1 MDFTIP
7 PPSIT
12 ASMLYNLTSCEHRL
26 YLDTFGDLSQRGEP
40 NVFIQLLWEKGTLFE
55 KEVMTGLGLPFLDLS
70 SYRGEDKE
78 CRTREAMEQGVSLIY
93 SGRLSVDDLLGEP
106 DLLRKE
112 GTGYIAGDIKS
123 GSGEEGNEDQ
133 GKLKKSYAVQ
143 LGLYTDILERLEY
156 SSGRWGFIWD
166 IHGKEVYYD
175 FSQPQSSRTPQTW
188 WDLYQSFR
196 QLAQDILEKHHAT
209 QAAYSSGTC
218 KLCEWYQPCLLDL
231 QRTHDLTLLPEL
243 GRSKREALRPH
254 FSTIEDFASVD
265 LSHLTHGKKTAIP
278 GMGPGTLQ
286 KLHARAQLIA
296 AGEKARPYLRKV
308 IDLPE
313 HDSEIFF
320 DIEVDPLRDHTY
332 LHGFIERQH
341 QENATEQFV
350 AFFADQPT
358 AKAEQ
363 EAFAKAIGYLNQHAH
378 SKVYYYSKYERTL
391 YRKLQA
397 KYPDVCTLDQIET
410 LFDPERAIDLY
421 FDVVLKATEWPTRD
435 YSIKSLAKYLG
446 FIWRDTHPSG
456 AASIEWFH
464 RWVES
469 GDLDIKQ
476 RILDYNEDDCR
487 ATRVLLD
494 GIRRL
499 QVRQSQEKKVKP

>member
-1 MDFTIP
+1 MSTS
-7 PPSIT
+7 SIT

-26 YLDTFGDLSQRGEP
+26 YLDTFGDVAQCAEP
-40 NVFIQLLWEKGTLFE
+40 NAFIQLLWEKGTLFE
-55 KEVMTGLGLPFLDLS
+55 KEVMATLERPFLDLS
-70 SYRGEDKE
+70 RYQGEEKE
-78 CRTREAMEQGVSLIY
+78 SRTRIAMEQGEPLIY

-112 GTGYIAGDIKS
+112 EHGYVAGDIKS
-123 GSGEEGNEDQ
+123 GSAEEGEDDKA
-133 GKLKKSYAVQ
+133 KLKKSYAVQ
-143 LGLYTDILERLEY
+143 LGLYTDILERMH
-156 SSGRWGFIWD
+156 SSPGRWGFIWD
-166 IHGKEVYYD
+166 IHGKEVRYD
-175 FSQPQSSRTPQTW
+175 FSLAQSSRTPQTW
-188 WDLYQSFR
+188 WELYESYR
-196 QLAQDILEKHHAT
+196 QRAHDILEQEHLTK
-209 QAAYSSGTC
+209 AAYSSGIC
-218 KLCEWYQPCLLDL
+218 KLCHWYQPCLLNL
-231 QRTHDLTLLPEL
+231 QRTYDLTLLPEL
-243 GRSKREALRPH
+243 GRTKRDALNAH
-254 FSTIEDFASVD
+254 FSTIQGFASAD
-265 LSHLTHGKKTAIP
+265 LNVLTQGKKSTIP
-278 GMGPGTLQ
+278 GMGLGTLQ

-296 AGEKARPYLRKV
+296 AGDQARPYLRAAT
-308 IDLPE
+308 DLPP

-332 LHGFIERQH
+332 LHGFIERGH
-341 QENATEQFV
+341 QNNASEQFV

-358 AKAEQ
+358 PEAEQ
-363 EAFAKAIGYLNQHAH
+363 EAFAQSMAYLGQHPD
-378 SKVYYYSKYERTL
+378 SQIYYYSKYERTM

-397 KYPDVCTLDQIET
+397 KYPDVCSREDIEA
-410 LFDPERAIDLY
+410 LFNPERATDLY

-469 GDLDIKQ
+469 GDVEIKQ

-499 QVRQSQEKKVKP
+499 PLHI

>member
-1 MDFTIP
+1 MHPT
-7 PPSIT
+7 SIT
-12 ASMLYNLTSCEHRL
+12 ASMLYNLTSCDHRL
-26 YLDTFGDLSQRGEP
+26 YLDTFGDLSQRAEP
-40 NVFIQLLWEKGTLFE
+40 NAFIELLWEKGSLFE
-55 KEVMTGLGLPFLDLS
+55 KDVITALNIPFLDLS
-70 SYRGEDKE
+70 SYRGDDKE
-78 CRTREAMEQGVSLIY
+78 FRTREAIEQGVSLIY
-93 SGRLSVDDLLGEP
+93 SGRLSVDNLLGEP

-112 GTGYIAGDIKS
+112 GTGYVAGDIKS
-123 GSGEEGNEDQ
+123 GSGEEGEDDKA
-133 GKLKKSYAVQ
+133 KLKKSYAVQ
-143 LGLYTDILERLEY
+143 LGLYTDILERLEW
-156 SSGRWGFIWD
+156 SPGRWGFIWD
-166 IHGKEVYYD
+166 IHGKEVRYD
-175 FSQPQSSRTPQTW
+175 FSLPQSSRTPKTW
-188 WDLYQSFR
+188 WELYQSFR
-196 QLAQDILEKHHAT
+196 QRAQDILEQQETT

-218 KLCEWYQPCLLDL
+218 KLCVWYQPCLLDL
-231 QRTHDLTLLPEL
+231 QKHHDLTLLPEL
-243 GRSKREALRPH
+243 GRSKREALYAH
-254 FSTIEDFASVD
+254 FSTIQEFAAAD
-265 LSHLTHGKKTAIP
+265 LNTLTHGTKTDIP
-278 GMGPGTLQ
+278 GIGLGTLR

-296 AGEKARPYLRKV
+296 AGDQARPYLREV
-308 IDLPE
+308 VDLPE

-341 QENATEQFV
+341 QDNATEQFV
-350 AFFADQPT
+350 GFFADQPT
-358 AKAEQ
+358 PEAEQ
-363 EAFAKAIGYLNQHAH
+363 KAFAQSMAYLHDHAH
-378 SKVYYYSKYERTL
+378 SKIYYYSKYERTL

-397 KYPDVCTLDQIET
+397 KYPEVCTAEDIEA

-446 FIWRDTHPSG
+446 FLWRDTHPSG

-469 GDLDIKQ
+469 WDLEIKQ

-499 QVRQSQEKKVKP
+499 PLRSSAV

>member
-1 MDFTIP
+1 ML

-26 YLDTFGDLSQRGEP
+26 YLDTFGDFSQRGEP
-40 NVFIQLLWEKGTLFE
+40 NVFIQLLWEKGTIFE
-55 KEVMTGLGLPFLDLS
+55 KEVMTALDLPFLDLS

-78 CRTREAMEQGVSLIY
+78 CRTREAIEQGLPLIY
-93 SGRLSVDDLLGEP
+93 GGRLSVDHLLGEP

-112 GTGYIAGDIKS
+112 GTGYVAGDIKS
-123 GSGEEGNEDQ
+123 GSGEEGEDDHA
-133 GKLKKSYAVQ
+133 KLKKSYAVQ
-143 LGLYTDILERLEY
+143 LGLYTDILERLKY
-156 SSGRWGFIWD
+156 SPGRWGFIWD
-166 IHGKEVYYD
+166 IHGKEVHYD

-188 WDLYQSFR
+188 WELYESFR
-196 QLAQDILEKHHAT
+196 QRAQDILEKKHTT

-218 KLCEWYQPCLLDL
+218 KLCVWYQPCLLDL
-231 QRTHDLTLLPEL
+231 QKRYDLTLLPEL
-243 GRSKREALRPH
+243 GRAKREALNPH
-254 FSTIEDFASVD
+254 FSTIQEFAAAD
-265 LSHLTHGKKTAIP
+265 LSSLTHGTKTAIP
-278 GMGPGTLQ
+278 GMGLGTLQ

-296 AGEKARPYLRKV
+296 QGVHARPYLRELV
-308 IDLPE
+308 DLPE

-320 DIEVDPLRDHTY
+320 DIEVDPLRDHAY

-341 QENATEQFV
+341 QDNATEQFV
-350 AFFADQPT
+350 GFFADQPT
-358 AKAEQ
+358 PVAEQ
-363 EAFAKAIGYLNQHAH
+363 EAFAKAIGYLHQHAH

-397 KYPDVCTLDQIET
+397 KYPDVCSAEEIEA
-410 LFDPERAIDLY
+410 LFNPEHAIDLY

-494 GIRRL
+494 GIRQLSFRA
-499 QVRQSQEKKVKP
+499 SIT

>member
-1 MDFTIP
+1 MP
-7 PPSIT
+7 SPSIT
-12 ASMLYNLTSCEHRL
+12 ASMLYNLTTCEHRL

-40 NVFIQLLWEKGTLFE
+40 NAFIQLLWEKGTLFE
-55 KEVMTGLGLPFLDLS
+55 KEVMTGLKIPFLDLS
-70 SYRGEDKE
+70 SYRGEEKE
-78 CRTREAMEQGVSLIY
+78 CRTREAIEQGVPLIY
-93 SGRLSVDDLLGEP
+93 SGRLSVDHLLGEP

-112 GTGYIAGDIKS
+112 GAGYVAGDIKS
-123 GSGEEGNEDQ
+123 GSGEEGEDANT
-133 GKLKKSYAVQ
+133 KLKKSYAVQ
-143 LGLYTDILERLEY
+143 LGLYTDILERMKC
-156 SSGRWGFIWD
+156 SPGRWGFIWD
-166 IHGKEVYYD
+166 IHGKEVRYD

-188 WDLYQSFR
+188 WELYEFLRQS
-196 QLAQDILEKHHAT
+196 AQDILEQQQTT

-218 KLCEWYQPCLLDL
+218 KLCVWYQPCLLDL

-243 GRSKREALRPH
+243 GRSKRESLRSH
-254 FSTIEDFASVD
+254 FSTIQEFASAD
-265 LSHLTHGKKTAIP
+265 LNLLTHGTTTEIP
-278 GMGPGTLQ
+278 GMGSGTLQ

-296 AGEKARPYLRKV
+296 LGDQARPYLRKV
-308 IDLPE
+308 IDLPK

-350 AFFADQPT
+350 AFFAAQPT
-358 AKAEQ
+358 SEAEQ
-363 EAFAKAIGYLNQHAH
+363 EAFAKAIGYLHQHAH

-397 KYPDVCTLDQIET
+397 KYPDVCTAEEIEA
-410 LFDPERAIDLY
+410 LFNPERAVDLY
-421 FDVVLKATEWPTRD
+421 YDVVLKFTEWPTRD

-487 ATRVLLD
+487 ATRVLLE

-499 QVRQSQEKKVKP
+499 SVRSS

>member
-1 MDFTIP
+1 MLPT
-7 PPSIT
+7 SIT

-40 NVFIQLLWEKGTLFE
+40 NAFIQLLWEKGTLFE
-55 KEVMTGLGLPFLDLS
+55 KEVMTALDLPFLDLS
-70 SYRGEDKE
+70 SYRGEAKE
-78 CRTREAMEQGVSLIY
+78 CRTREAMEQGVQLIY

-112 GTGYIAGDIKS
+112 GPGYVAGDIKS
-123 GSGEEGNEDQ
+123 GSGEEGDDDK

-143 LGLYTDILERLEY
+143 LGLYTDILERLKW
-156 SSGRWGFIWD
+156 SPGRLGFIWD
-166 IHGKEVYYD
+166 IHGKEVRYD
-175 FSQPQSSRTPQTW
+175 FTQPQGTRTPQTW

-196 QLAQDILEKHHAT
+196 QCAQEILEQQHHT
-209 QAAYSSGTC
+209 QAAYSSATC
-218 KLCEWYQPCLLDL
+218 KLCHWYQPCLLDL
-231 QRTHDLTLLPEL
+231 QKHHDLTLLPEL
-243 GRSKREALRPH
+243 GRAKRESLSSH
-254 FSTIEDFASVD
+254 FSTIQEFASAD
-265 LSHLTHGKKTAIP
+265 LSTLTHGKKSDIP
-278 GMGPGTLQ
+278 GMGVGTLH

-296 AGEKARPYLRKV
+296 AGDDARPYLREP
-308 IDLPE
+308 IDLPKQ
-313 HDSEIFF
+313 DSEIFF

-341 QENATEQFV
+341 QANATEQFV
-350 AFFADQPT
+350 AFFADQPI
-358 AKAEQ
+358 AEAEQ
-363 EAFAKAIGYLNQHAH
+363 EAFAKAIGYLHQHPH

-397 KYPDVCTLDQIET
+397 KYPDVCPAEEIEA
-410 LFDPERAIDLY
+410 LFNPERAIDLY

-469 GDLDIKQ
+469 GDQEIKQ

-499 QVRQSQEKKVKP
+499 RVRSSQEPKGEA

>member
-1 MDFTIP
+1 
-7 PPSIT
+7 
-12 ASMLYNLTSCEHRL
+12 MLYNLTSCEHRL
-26 YLDTFGDLSQRGEP
+26 YLDTFGDPAQRAEP
-40 NVFIQLLWEKGTLFE
+40 NAFIQLLWEKGTLFE
-55 KEVMTGLGLPFLDLS
+55 KEVMATIEKPFLDLS
-70 SYRGEDKE
+70 GFQGDEKE
-78 CRTREAMEQGVSLIY
+78 SRTRKAMEQGEPLIY

-112 GTGYIAGDIKS
+112 EHGYVAGDIKS
-123 GSGEEGNEDQ
+123 GSGEEGDDEHA
-133 GKLKKSYAVQ
+133 KLKKSYAVQ
-143 LGLYTDILERLEY
+143 LGLYTDILERLK
-156 SSGRWGFIWD
+156 SSPGRWGFIWD
-166 IHGKEVYYD
+166 IHGKEVRYD
-175 FSQPQSSRTPQTW
+175 FWRPQSSRTPQTW
-188 WDLYQSFR
+188 WELYDAYR
-196 QLAQDILEKHHAT
+196 QRAQEIVQRAHPT
-209 QAAYSSGTC
+209 QAAYSSGIC
-218 KLCEWYQPCLLDL
+218 KLCHWYQPCLLGL
-231 QRTHDLTLLPEL
+231 QRSYDLTLLPEL
-243 GRSKREALRPH
+243 GRAKRDALNAH
-254 FSTIEDFASVD
+254 FSTIQGFAAAD
-265 LSHLTHGKKTAIP
+265 LTLLTQGKKSTIP
-278 GMGPGTLQ
+278 GMGLGTLQ

-296 AGEKARPYLRKV
+296 AGDQARPYLRETV
-308 IDLPE
+308 DLPP

-332 LHGFIERQH
+332 LHGFIEREH
-341 QENATEQFV
+341 QSNGSEQFV

-358 AKAEQ
+358 AEAEQ
-363 EAFAKAIGYLNQHAH
+363 EAFAHAMAYLHQHPD
-378 SKVYYYSKYERTL
+378 SKIYYYSKYERTM

-397 KYPDVCTLDQIET
+397 KYPKVCTAEDIEA
-410 LFDPERAIDLY
+410 LFNPERATDLY

-469 GDLDIKQ
+469 GDVEIKQ

-499 QVRQSQEKKVKP
+499 PLRTFST

>member
-1 MDFTIP
+1 
-7 PPSIT
+7 
-12 ASMLYNLTSCEHRL
+12 MLYNLTSCEHRL
-26 YLDTFGDLSQRGEP
+26 FLDTFGDLSQRGEP
-40 NVFIQLLWEKGTLFE
+40 NAFIQLLWEKGTLFE
-55 KEVMTGLGLPFLDLS
+55 KEVMTALDLPFLDLS
-70 SYRGEDKE
+70 PYQGEDKE
-78 CRTREAMEQGVSLIY
+78 YRTREAIEQGVPLIY
-93 SGRLSVDDLLGEP
+93 SGRLSVDNLVGEP

-112 GTGYIAGDIKS
+112 GTGYVAGDIKS
-123 GSGEEGNEDQ
+123 GSGEEGEDD
-133 GKLKKSYAVQ
+133 KATLKKSYAVQ
-143 LGLYTDILERLEY
+143 LGLYTDILERLKW
-156 SSGRWGFIWD
+156 SPGRWGFIWD
-166 IHGKEVYYD
+166 IHGKEVRYD
-175 FSQPQSSRTPQTW
+175 FSQPQSSRTPQSW
-188 WDLYQSFR
+188 WDIYQSFR
-196 QLAQDILEKHHAT
+196 QRAQDILEQQHAT

-218 KLCEWYQPCLLDL
+218 KLCYWYQPCLLDL

-254 FSTIEDFASVD
+254 FSTIQEFASAD
-265 LSHLTHGKKTAIP
+265 LSTLTHGKKTDIP
-278 GMGPGTLQ
+278 GMGLGTLQ
-286 KLHARAQLIA
+286 KLHSRAQLIA
-296 AGEKARPYLRKV
+296 EGERARPYLRKV
-308 IDLPE
+308 MDLPK

-332 LHGFIERQH
+332 LHGFIERTH

-358 AKAEQ
+358 ADAEQ
-363 EAFAKAIGYLNQHAH
+363 EAFAQSIAYLNQHAH
-378 SKVYYYSKYERTL
+378 SKIYYYSKYERTL

-397 KYPDVCTLDQIET
+397 KYPDVCTAEEIET

-469 GDLDIKQ
+469 GDLEIKQ

-499 QVRQSQEKKVKP
+499 PLRLSST

>member
-1 MDFTIP
+1 MDFTMP
-7 PPSIT
+7 TPSIT

-26 YLDTFGDLSQRGEP
+26 YLDNFGDLSQRGEP

-55 KEVMTGLGLPFLDLS
+55 KEVMTALDLPFLDLS

-78 CRTREAMEQGVSLIY
+78 SRTREAMEQGVALIY
-93 SGRLSVDDLLGEP
+93 CGRLSVDDLLGEP

-112 GTGYIAGDIKS
+112 GTGYVAGDIKS
-123 GSGEEGNEDQ
+123 GSGEEGNEEQ

-143 LGLYTDILERLEY
+143 LGLYTDILERMKC
-156 SSGRWGFIWD
+156 SPGRWGFIWD
-166 IHGKEVYYD
+166 IHGKEVRYD
-175 FSQPQSSRTPQTW
+175 FSQPQSSRKPQTW

-196 QLAQDILEKHHAT
+196 QRAQDILEKHHST
-209 QAAYSSGTC
+209 QAAYNSGTC

-231 QRTHDLTLLPEL
+231 QRKHDLTLLPEL
-243 GRSKREALRPH
+243 GRSKREALRH
-254 FSTIEDFASVD
+254 YFSTIQDFASAD
-265 LSHLTHGKKTAIP
+265 LSTLTHGKKTDIP
-278 GMGPGTLQ
+278 GMGSGTLQ

-296 AGEKARPYLRKV
+296 AGEQARPYLRKV
-308 IDLPE
+308 MDLPK

-358 AKAEQ
+358 AEAEQ
-363 EAFAKAIGYLNQHAH
+363 EAFAKAIGYLHQHAH
-378 SKVYYYSKYERTL
+378 SQVYYYSKYERTL

-397 KYPDVCTLDQIET
+397 KYPDVCTLDEIEA
-410 LFDPERAIDLY
+410 LFDPERAIAIDLY

-487 ATRVLLD
+487 ATRILLD
-494 GIRRL
+494 GIRQLPLR
-499 QVRQSQEKKVKP
+499 SSIP

>member
-1 MDFTIP
+1 MPTAY
-7 PPSIT
+7 IT

-40 NVFIQLLWEKGTLFE
+40 NAFIQLLWEKGTLFE
-55 KEVMTGLGLPFLDLS
+55 KEVMTSLALPFLDLS
-70 SYRGEDKE
+70 PYRGDEKE
-78 CRTREAMEQGVSLIY
+78 ARTREAIEQGVPLIY
-93 SGRLSVDDLLGEP
+93 SGRLSVDHLLGEP

-112 GTGYIAGDIKS
+112 EAGYVAGDIKS
-123 GSGEEGNEDQ
+123 GSGEGGDEDS

-143 LGLYTDILERLEY
+143 LGLYTEILERLKF
-156 SSGRWGFIWD
+156 SAGRWGFIWD
-166 IHGKEVYYD
+166 IHGKEIRYD
-175 FSQPQSSRTPQTW
+175 FTQHQGARTPQTW
-188 WDLYQSFR
+188 WELYQAYHQCAHEILR
-196 QLAQDILEKHHAT
+196 QQHRT
-209 QAAYSSGTC
+209 QPAYSSGIC

-231 QRTHDLTLLPEL
+231 QKSHDLTLLPEL
-243 GRSKREALRPH
+243 GRAKREVLQTKFH
-254 FSTIEDFASVD
+254 TIQGFASAD
-265 LSHLTHGKKTAIP
+265 LSTLIHGKKTDFSGIGAE
-278 GMGPGTLQ
+278 TLE

-296 AGEKARPYLRKV
+296 QGDQARAYLRKP
-308 IDLPE
+308 INLPV

-341 QENATEQFV
+341 QHNASEQFV
-350 AFFADQPT
+350 AFFAAQPT
-358 AKAEQ
+358 PEAEQ
-363 EAFAKAIGYLNQHAH
+363 EAFAQSMAYLGQHLN
-378 SKVYYYSKYERTL
+378 SKIYYYSKYERTM

-397 KYPDVCTLDQIET
+397 KYPDVCTAEAIEA
-410 LFDPERAIDLY
+410 LFNPERAVDLY

-464 RWVES
+464 RWVET
-469 GDLDIKQ
+469 GDMVIKQ

-494 GIRRL
+494 GIRQLPMHPSIRK
-499 QVRQSQEKKVKP
+499 EKR

>member
-1 MDFTIP
+1 MMP
-7 PPSIT
+7 QSIT

-40 NVFIQLLWEKGTLFE
+40 NAFIQLLWEKGTLFE
-55 KEVMTGLGLPFLDLS
+55 KEVMTALDLPFLDLS
-70 SYRGEDKE
+70 SYRGEEKE
-78 CRTREAMEQGVSLIY
+78 YRTREAIEQSVPLIY
-93 SGRLSVDDLLGEP
+93 SGRLSIDNLIGEP

-112 GTGYIAGDIKS
+112 EAGYVAGDIKS
-123 GSGEEGNEDQ
+123 GSGEEGDEDK

-143 LGLYTDILERLEY
+143 LGLYTDILERIQL
-156 SSGRWGFIWD
+156 SASRWGFIWD
-166 IHGKEVYYD
+166 IHGKEVRYD
-175 FSQPQSSRTPQTW
+175 FTQPQGIRTPQTW

-196 QLAQDILEKHHAT
+196 QRAQEILEQQHQT
-209 QAAYSSGTC
+209 QAAYSSATC
-218 KLCEWYQPCLLDL
+218 KLCDWYQPCLLNL
-231 QRTHDLTLLPEL
+231 QKHHDLTLLPEL
-243 GRSKREALRPH
+243 GRAKRESLSSH
-254 FSTIEDFASVD
+254 FSTIQDFASAD
-265 LSHLTHGKKTAIP
+265 LSTLTNGKKSNIP
-278 GMGPGTLQ
+278 GMGLGTLQ

-296 AGEKARPYLRKV
+296 AGDDARPYLREP
-308 IDLPE
+308 IDLPKQ
-313 HDSEIFF
+313 DSEIFF

-341 QENATEQFV
+341 QKNATEQFV

-358 AKAEQ
+358 AEAEQ
-363 EAFAKAIGYLNQHAH
+363 EAFAKAIGYLHQHPN
-378 SKVYYYSKYERTL
+378 SKIYYYSKYERTL

-397 KYPDVCTLDQIET
+397 KYPDVCTAEEIEA
-410 LFDPERAIDLY
+410 LFNPERAIDLY

-469 GDLDIKQ
+469 GDLEIKQ

-499 QVRQSQEKKVKP
+499 RVRSS

>member
-1 MDFTIP
+1 MP

-26 YLDTFGDLSQRGEP
+26 FLDTFGDLSQRGEP
-40 NVFIQLLWEKGTLFE
+40 NAFIQLLWEKGTLFE
-55 KEVMTGLGLPFLDLS
+55 KEVMTSLDLPFLDLS
-70 SYRGEDKE
+70 SYRGEEKE
-78 CRTREAMEQGVSLIY
+78 DRTRKAIEQGVPLIY
-93 SGRLSVDDLLGEP
+93 SGRLSVDNLLGEP

-112 GTGYIAGDIKS
+112 GTGYVAGDIKS

-143 LGLYTDILERLEY
+143 LGLYTDILERLKW
-156 SSGRWGFIWD
+156 SPGRWGFIWD
-166 IHGKEVYYD
+166 IHGKEVRYD

-196 QLAQDILEKHHAT
+196 QRAHDILKQQQTT
-209 QAAYSSGTC
+209 QAAYSSGIC
-218 KLCEWYQPCLLDL
+218 KLCEWYRPCLLDL
-231 QRTHDLTLLPEL
+231 QRTYDLTLLPEL

-254 FSTIEDFASVD
+254 FSTIQDFASAD
-265 LSHLTHGKKTAIP
+265 LSPLTHGKKTNIP
-278 GMGPGTLQ
+278 GMGADTLQ
-286 KLHARAQLIA
+286 KLQARAQLIA
-296 AGEKARPYLRKV
+296 AGEQARPYLRKV
-308 IDLPE
+308 IDLPK

-332 LHGFIERQH
+332 LHGFIERKH

-363 EAFAKAIGYLNQHAH
+363 EAFAKAIDYLHQHAQ
-378 SKVYYYSKYERTL
+378 SKIYYYSKYERTL
-391 YRKLQA
+391 YRKLQT
-397 KYPDVCTLDQIET
+397 KYPDVCTAEGIET

-469 GDLDIKQ
+469 GDLTIKQ

-499 QVRQSQEKKVKP
+499 RVRSSIT